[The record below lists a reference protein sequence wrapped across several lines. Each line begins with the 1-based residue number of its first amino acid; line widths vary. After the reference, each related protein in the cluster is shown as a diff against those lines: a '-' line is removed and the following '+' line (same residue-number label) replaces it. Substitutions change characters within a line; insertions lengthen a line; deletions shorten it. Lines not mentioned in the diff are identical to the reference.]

1 MSAESII
8 IIILSLIVASISGFV
23 LIIFLRRPA
32 ANQQGS
38 LTQEINIMRTELDR
52 VYGLIQ
58 SLEKDRNTQFGQ
70 ITTQLKATNEQ
81 TTALNS
87 TTNAL
92 REALANSR
100 ARGQWGERM
109 AEDILRTIGFAEGVN
124 YVKQTSMPG
133 SNSRPDFTFMLPNYL
148 KLNMDVKFPLDN
160 YLKCVNSSTTDD
172 KSRHSKAFLR
182 DVRDRINEITTRD
195 YIDPNMSTIGC
206 VLLFIPNEQIFQF
219 IQENDLRIMDDAME
233 KHVILCS
240 PTTLFAILVVIRQAV
255 ENFAINETSDQII
268 TELTRFTQQWTL
280 FIDKLEDVGK
290 KIDAAQSA
298 YQNLATTRKRAM
310 DRSLNRISSLKGG
323 NQLPD
328 TPVLEYAPEDSEII

>member
-1 MSAESII
+1 MSTEFIM
-8 IIILSLIVASISGFV
+8 IIILSLLIASISGFV
-23 LIIFLRRPA
+23 LIYFLKRPPST
-32 ANQQGS
+32 QQVS
-38 LTQEINIMRTELDR
+38 LRHEINTMRTELER

-58 SLEKDRNTQFGQ
+58 SLEKDRHTQFGE
-70 ITTQLKATNEQ
+70 ITTQLKATSEQ

-87 TTNAL
+87 TTAAL

-100 ARGQWGERM
+100 ARGQWGERI
-109 AEDILRTIGFAEGVN
+109 AEDILRAIGFAEGIN

-148 KLNMDVKFPLDN
+148 KFNMDVKFPLDN
-160 YLKCVNSSTTDD
+160 YLKCVNSVSQEDT
-172 KSRHSKAFLR
+172 SRYSKAFLK
-182 DVRDRINEITTRD
+182 DVNDRINEITTRD
-195 YIDPNMSTIGC
+195 YIDPSMSTIGC

-219 IQENDLRIMDDAME
+219 IQENDLKIMDDAME

-240 PTTLFAILVVIRQAV
+240 PSTLFAILVVIRQAV

-290 KIDAAQSA
+290 KIDATQSA
-298 YQNLATTRKRAM
+298 YQNLTTTRKRAM
-310 DRSLNRISSLKGG
+310 DRSLSRIAGLKGSS
-323 NQLPD
+323 QLSD
-328 TPVLEYAPEDSEII
+328 TPVLEYTLED

>member
-1 MSAESII
+1 MSTEFIM
-8 IIILSLIVASISGFV
+8 IIILSLLVVSISGFV
-23 LIIFLRRPA
+23 LIYFLRRPSSV
-32 ANQQGS
+32 QQVS
-38 LTQEINIMRTELDR
+38 LTQEINTMRTELER
-52 VYGLIQ
+52 VSGLIQ
-58 SLEKDRNTQFGQ
+58 ILEKDRHTQFGE

-87 TTNAL
+87 TTAAL

-109 AEDILRTIGFAEGVN
+109 AEDILRAIGFAEGIN

-160 YLKCVNSSTTDD
+160 YLKCVNSVSQEDT
-172 KSRHSKAFLR
+172 SRYSKAFLK
-182 DVRDRINEITTRD
+182 DVNDRINEITTRD

-219 IQENDLRIMDDAME
+219 IQENDLKIMDDAME

-240 PTTLFAILVVIRQAV
+240 PSTLFAILVVIRQAV

-290 KIDAAQSA
+290 KIDATQSA
-298 YQNLATTRKRAM
+298 YQNLTTTRKRAV
-310 DRSLNRISSLKGG
+310 DRSLSRIAGLKGSS
-323 NQLPD
+323 QLSD
-328 TPVLEYAPEDSEII
+328 TPVLEYNLED

>member
-1 MSAESII
+1 MSTEFIM
-8 IIILSLIVASISGFV
+8 IIILSVLMASISGFV
-23 LIIFLRRPA
+23 LIYFLKRPPST
-32 ANQQGS
+32 QQVS
-38 LTQEINIMRTELDR
+38 LRHEINTMRTELER

-58 SLEKDRNTQFGQ
+58 SLEKDRHTQFGE
-70 ITTQLKATNEQ
+70 ITTQLKATSEQ

-87 TTNAL
+87 TTAAL

-109 AEDILRTIGFAEGVN
+109 AEDILRAIGFAEGIN

-160 YLKCVNSSTTDD
+160 YLKCVNSVSQEDT
-172 KSRHSKAFLR
+172 SRYSKAFLK
-182 DVRDRINEITTRD
+182 DVNDRINEITTRD
-195 YIDPNMSTIGC
+195 YIDPSMSTIGC

-219 IQENDLRIMDDAME
+219 IQENDLKIMDDAME

-240 PTTLFAILVVIRQAV
+240 PSTLFAILVVIRQAV

-290 KIDAAQSA
+290 KIDATQSA
-298 YQNLATTRKRAM
+298 YQNLTTTRKRAM
-310 DRSLNRISSLKGG
+310 DRSLSRIAGLKGSS
-323 NQLPD
+323 QLSD
-328 TPVLEYAPEDSEII
+328 TPVLEYNLED

>member
-1 MSAESII
+1 MSTEFIM
-8 IIILSLIVASISGFV
+8 IIILSLLIASISGFV
-23 LIIFLRRPA
+23 LIYFLKRPPST
-32 ANQQGS
+32 QQVS
-38 LTQEINIMRTELDR
+38 LRHEINTMRTELER

-58 SLEKDRNTQFGQ
+58 SLEKDRHTQFGE
-70 ITTQLKATNEQ
+70 ITTQLKATSEQ

-87 TTNAL
+87 TTAAL

-109 AEDILRTIGFAEGVN
+109 AEDILRAIGFAEVIN

-160 YLKCVNSSTTDD
+160 YLKCVNSVSQEDT
-172 KSRHSKAFLR
+172 SRYSKAFLK
-182 DVRDRINEITTRD
+182 DVNDRINEITTRD
-195 YIDPNMSTIGC
+195 YIDPSMSTIGC

-219 IQENDLRIMDDAME
+219 IQENDLKIMDAAME

-240 PTTLFAILVVIRQAV
+240 PSTLFAILVVIRQAV

-290 KIDAAQSA
+290 KIDATQSA
-298 YQNLATTRKRAM
+298 YQNLTTTRKRAM
-310 DRSLNRISSLKGG
+310 DRSLSRIAGLKGSS
-323 NQLPD
+323 QLSD
-328 TPVLEYAPEDSEII
+328 TPVLEYTLED

>member
-1 MSAESII
+1 MSTEFIM
-8 IIILSLIVASISGFV
+8 IIILSVLMASISGFV
-23 LIIFLRRPA
+23 LIYFLKRPPST
-32 ANQQGS
+32 QQVS
-38 LTQEINIMRTELDR
+38 LRHEINTMRTELER

-58 SLEKDRNTQFGQ
+58 SLEKDRHTQFGE
-70 ITTQLKATNEQ
+70 ITTQLKATSEQ

-87 TTNAL
+87 TTAAL

-109 AEDILRTIGFAEGVN
+109 AEDILRAIGFAEGIN

-160 YLKCVNSSTTDD
+160 YLKCVNSVSQEDT
-172 KSRHSKAFLR
+172 SRYSKAFLK
-182 DVRDRINEITTRD
+182 DVHDRSNEITTRD

-219 IQENDLRIMDDAME
+219 IQENDLKIMDDAME

-240 PTTLFAILVVIRQAV
+240 PSTLFAILVVIRQAV

-290 KIDAAQSA
+290 KIDATQSA
-298 YQNLATTRKRAM
+298 YQNLTTTRKRAM
-310 DRSLNRISSLKGG
+310 DRSLSRIAGLKGSS
-323 NQLPD
+323 QLSD
-328 TPVLEYAPEDSEII
+328 TPVLEYNLED

>member
-100 ARGQWGERM
+100 ARGQWGERVT
-109 AEDILRTIGFAEGVN
+109 EDILRSLGFVEGIITN
-124 YVKQTSMPG
+124 AGHTS
-133 SNSRPDFTFMLPNYL
+133 
-148 KLNMDVKFPLDN
+148 
-160 YLKCVNSSTTDD
+160 
-172 KSRHSKAFLR
+172 
-182 DVRDRINEITTRD
+182 RDR
-195 YIDPNMSTIGC
+195 
-206 VLLFIPNEQIFQF
+206 Q
-219 IQENDLRIMDDAME
+219 
-233 KHVILCS
+233 
-240 PTTLFAILVVIRQAV
+240 
-255 ENFAINETSDQII
+255 
-268 TELTRFTQQWTL
+268 
-280 FIDKLEDVGK
+280 
-290 KIDAAQSA
+290 
-298 YQNLATTRKRAM
+298 
-310 DRSLNRISSLKGG
+310 
-323 NQLPD
+323 
-328 TPVLEYAPEDSEII
+328 

>member
-92 REALANSR
+92 R
-100 ARGQWGERM
+100 
-109 AEDILRTIGFAEGVN
+109 
-124 YVKQTSMPG
+124 
-133 SNSRPDFTFMLPNYL
+133 
-148 KLNMDVKFPLDN
+148 
-160 YLKCVNSSTTDD
+160 
-172 KSRHSKAFLR
+172 
-182 DVRDRINEITTRD
+182 
-195 YIDPNMSTIGC
+195 
-206 VLLFIPNEQIFQF
+206 
-219 IQENDLRIMDDAME
+219 
-233 KHVILCS
+233 
-240 PTTLFAILVVIRQAV
+240 
-255 ENFAINETSDQII
+255 
-268 TELTRFTQQWTL
+268 
-280 FIDKLEDVGK
+280 
-290 KIDAAQSA
+290 
-298 YQNLATTRKRAM
+298 
-310 DRSLNRISSLKGG
+310 
-323 NQLPD
+323 
-328 TPVLEYAPEDSEII
+328 

>member
-1 MSAESII
+1 MSTEFIM
-8 IIILSLIVASISGFV
+8 IIILSVLMASISGFV
-23 LIIFLRRPA
+23 LIYFLKRPPST
-32 ANQQGS
+32 QQVS
-38 LTQEINIMRTELDR
+38 LRHEINTMRTELER

-58 SLEKDRNTQFGQ
+58 SLEKDRHTQFGE
-70 ITTQLKATNEQ
+70 ITTQLKATSEQ

-87 TTNAL
+87 TTAAL

-109 AEDILRTIGFAEGVN
+109 AEDILRAIGFAEGIN

-133 SNSRPDFTFMLPNYL
+133 SNSRPDFTFMLPNYF

-160 YLKCVNSSTTDD
+160 YLKCVNSVSQEDT
-172 KSRHSKAFLR
+172 SRYSKAFLK
-182 DVRDRINEITTRD
+182 DVHDRINEITTRD

-219 IQENDLRIMDDAME
+219 IQENDLKIMDDAME

-240 PTTLFAILVVIRQAV
+240 PSTLFAILVVIRQAV

-290 KIDAAQSA
+290 KIDATQSA
-298 YQNLATTRKRAM
+298 YQNLTTTRKRAM
-310 DRSLNRISSLKGG
+310 DRSLSRIAGLKGSS
-323 NQLPD
+323 QLSD
-328 TPVLEYAPEDSEII
+328 TPVLEYNLED

>member
-1 MSAESII
+1 MSTEFIM
-8 IIILSLIVASISGFV
+8 IIILSLLIASISGFV
-23 LIIFLRRPA
+23 LIYFLKRPPST
-32 ANQQGS
+32 QQVS
-38 LTQEINIMRTELDR
+38 LRHEINTMRTELER

-58 SLEKDRNTQFGQ
+58 SLEKDRHTQFGE
-70 ITTQLKATNEQ
+70 ITTQLKATSEQ

-87 TTNAL
+87 TTAAL

-109 AEDILRTIGFAEGVN
+109 AEDILRAIGFAEGIN

-160 YLKCVNSSTTDD
+160 YLKCVNSVSQEDT
-172 KSRHSKAFLR
+172 SRYSKAFLK
-182 DVRDRINEITTRD
+182 DVNDRINEITTRD
-195 YIDPNMSTIGC
+195 YIDPSMSTIGC

-219 IQENDLRIMDDAME
+219 IQENDLKIMDDAME

-240 PTTLFAILVVIRQAV
+240 PSTLFAILVVIRQAV

-290 KIDAAQSA
+290 KIDATQSA
-298 YQNLATTRKRAM
+298 YQNLTTTRKRAM
-310 DRSLNRISSLKGG
+310 DRSLSRIAGLKGSS
-323 NQLPD
+323 QLSD
-328 TPVLEYAPEDSEII
+328 TPVLEYNLED

>member
-8 IIILSLIVASISGFV
+8 IILLSLLVASILGFV
-23 LIIFLRRPA
+23 IVFFLRKPPA
-32 ANQQGS
+32 SQQEPI
-38 LTQEINIMRTELDR
+38 TQEINNMRAELGR
-52 VYGLIQ
+52 IYGLIQ
-58 SLEKDRNTQFGQ
+58 VLEKDRNTQFGE

-87 TTNAL
+87 TTTAL

-109 AEDILRTIGFAEGVN
+109 AEDILRAIGFTEGIN
-124 YVKQTSMPG
+124 YVKQTSMRG

-160 YLKCVNSSTTDD
+160 YLKCVNASSAEDMT
-172 KSRHSKAFLR
+172 RYSKAFLR
-182 DVRDRINEITTRD
+182 DARNRINEITTRD

-240 PTTLFAILVVIRQAV
+240 PSTLFAILVVIRQAV
-255 ENFAINETSDQII
+255 ENFAVNETADQII
-268 TELTRFTQQWTL
+268 TELSQFTQQWTL

-290 KIDAAQSA
+290 KIDATQAA
-298 YQNLATTRKRAM
+298 YQNLTTTRKRAM
-310 DRSLNRISSLKGG
+310 DRSLSRIASLKGSR
-323 NQLPD
+323 QLSD
-328 TPVLEYAPEDSEII
+328 TPALEYIPEDSEII